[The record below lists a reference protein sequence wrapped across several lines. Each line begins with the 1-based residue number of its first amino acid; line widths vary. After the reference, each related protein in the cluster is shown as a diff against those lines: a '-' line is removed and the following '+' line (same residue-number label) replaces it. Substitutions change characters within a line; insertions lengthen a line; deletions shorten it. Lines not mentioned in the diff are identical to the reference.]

1 MRHIGTNTD
10 VARLRATVGHRSG
23 VLGLRS
29 SLIAA
34 IVAGVMSIGG
44 QCQPPPAPMP
54 GGTSGEDQTCC
65 TQTNGACTSATAC
78 CGVASGT
85 VACVGPS
92 GSETC
97 GACVPAYV
105 DGTVLR
111 ANECEESNDCCGS
124 APFGANLC
132 VGPETA
138 KACGACIPVVPPKL
152 GGQYTAPPGGGSG
165 PGYGCGSDAD
175 CCAAPGGDGA
185 SYCRAANGG
194 VEPSAG
200 PGGGC
205 CSLRYLGDPCTIA
218 EDCATTYPDGTR
230 IYTGPVT
237 CESLPGYEGFPQCQG
252 EIANPN
258 AGLAPKCI
266 ANEPQPKGGGG
277 EDGGACLPENIVQC
291 STTSGLPCCSGLTC
305 LYGSRG
311 QGTNVCC
318 ADSDRCTPY
327 RP

>member
-1 MRHIGTNTD
+1 
-10 VARLRATVGHRSG
+10 
-23 VLGLRS
+23 
-29 SLIAA
+29 
-34 IVAGVMSIGG
+34 
-44 QCQPPPAPMP
+44 
-54 GGTSGEDQTCC
+54 
-65 TQTNGACTSATAC
+65 
-78 CGVASGT
+78 
-85 VACVGPS
+85 VGP
-92 GSETC
+92 
-97 GACVPAYV
+97 A
-105 DGTVLR
+105 
-111 ANECEESNDCCGS
+111 
-124 APFGANLC
+124 
-132 VGPETA
+132 TA

-237 CESLPGYEGFPQCQG
+237 CESLPGYDGFPQCQG

-266 ANEPQPKGGGG
+266 ANEPPPPKGGGG
-277 EDGGACLPENIVQC
+277 GNCIAVGKDC
-291 STTSGLPCCSGLTC
+291 
-305 LYGSRG
+305 SRG
-311 QGTNVCC
+311 SEACCAGTCMYDPSSYLNVCC
-318 ADSDRCTPY
+318 DGTFYCTPY
-327 RP
+327 MNL